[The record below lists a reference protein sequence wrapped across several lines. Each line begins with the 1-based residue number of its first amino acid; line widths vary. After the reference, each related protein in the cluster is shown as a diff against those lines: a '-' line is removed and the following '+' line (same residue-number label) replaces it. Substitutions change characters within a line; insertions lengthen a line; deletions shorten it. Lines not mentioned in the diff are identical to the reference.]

1 MPNFQAIKVFY
12 NMKNRNIAQK
22 IPTLTQATSKNNCQN
37 FPTPKNPEIE
47 NFKPEKNP
55 SVIP

>member
-1 MPNFQAIKVFY
+1 
-12 NMKNRNIAQK
+12 MKNRNIAQK
-22 IPTLTQATSKNNCQN
+22 IPTLTQATSKNNCQH

-55 SVIP
+55 SVIPFT